1 MSRYYSFDPSLRA
14 ADSQCRVGLL
24 YTSREIL
31 TQTAIITSSVALSNL
46 LSGPSAPAPSPKRRF
61 SVSPDGSDE
70 YDARPRKSP
79 RPDISSI
86 ITPARPDPAPQ
97 TFAQPSPAA
106 PPGSDQSSRQQPG
119 NAQQTRHAQARMRSS
134 IACARCR
141 RSKVKCVNSG
151 VGTPC
156 RSCEA
161 GNRECTYPVPVTG
174 GRKRENSL
182 TGSAPKVDPMTEEAS
197 GSFSCS
203 SDQRY

>member
-1 MSRYYSFDPSLRA
+1 MSSIVTPTHT
-14 ADSQCRVGLL
+14 V
-24 YTSREIL
+24 
-31 TQTAIITSSVALSNL
+31 
-46 LSGPSAPAPSPKRRF
+46 PAPPGF
-61 SVSPDGSDE
+61 
-70 YDARPRKSP
+70 
-79 RPDISSI
+79 
-86 ITPARPDPAPQ
+86 T
-97 TFAQPSPAA
+97 QPSPAA
-106 PPGSDQSSRQQPG
+106 PPASDQSSRQQAG

-182 TGSAPKVDPMTEEAS
+182 TGPAPKIDPMTEEVYKPS
-197 GSFSCS
+197 PRL
-203 SDQRY
+203 SDQNTDYTPDPETTAAS

>member
-1 MSRYYSFDPSLRA
+1 VPF
-14 ADSQCRVGLL
+14 GLL
-24 YTSREIL
+24 YTSRESL
-31 TQTAIITSSVALSNL
+31 THTATITSSVALSNL
-46 LSGPSAPAPSPKRRF
+46 LSGPPAPSPKRRF
-61 SVSPDGSDE
+61 SVSPDGSDD
-70 YDARPRKSP
+70 YDGRPRKSP
-79 RPDISSI
+79 RPDMSSI
-86 ITPARPDPAPQ
+86 MTPSHPVPAPPG
-97 TFAQPSPAA
+97 FAQPSPTA
-106 PPGSDQSSRQQPG
+106 PPGSDQSSRQLAG

-182 TGSAPKVDPMTEEAS
+182 TGPAPKIDPMTEEVDNPFFRLLDQNADEI
-197 GSFSCS
+197 
-203 SDQRY
+203 SDPETTAAA

>member
-1 MSRYYSFDPSLRA
+1 MTRFTHA
-14 ADSQCRVGLL
+14 A
-24 YTSREIL
+24 T
-31 TQTAIITSSVALSNL
+31 ITSSVALANL
-46 LSGPSAPAPSPKRRF
+46 LSGPSVPSPKRRF
-61 SVSPDGSDE
+61 SVSPDGSDD
-70 YDARPRKSP
+70 YDGRPRKSP
-79 RPDISSI
+79 RPDLVSTV
-86 ITPARPDPAPQ
+86 TPARPLPTPQ
-97 TFAQPSPAA
+97 GFTQPSPAIA
-106 PPGSDQSSRQQPG
+106 PGSDQASRQQQAG

-182 TGSAPKVDPMTEEAS
+182 TGPAPKIDPMTEEVCPFFYGQLDA
-197 GSFSCS
+197 G
-203 SDQRY
+203 Y